1 MPQTARPP
9 HLPDSDG
16 LPPRQVRD
24 LPAPPSNYWRLVGP
38 GIVAGGVGL
47 SSGEFVLWPYIA
59 SQVGLVLLWGAFV
72 GVITQFFLNMEVE
85 RYTLATGET
94 AVTGFNRF
102 WKHWGLVFA
111 ILVYFANLWP
121 GWALSSATLATY
133 LFGGDAVIIAVAGLL
148 VIGAGLT
155 LAPVIYVALER
166 LIFVKVAAVLI
177 LVVLGVLFAIEPE
190 SWRALPGGFMG
201 IGTIPPSL
209 SIALI
214 FGAVAFAGSGG
225 GQNLCQSNWIRDKGF
240 GMGQYVPRLVSP
252 VTGAVEA
259 APTVSSYIFEPTPEN
274 MARWRS
280 WWRFANVEQLLSFV
294 LMTVVTIGLTSMMA
308 HSTLFSEPN
317 LPNNVSFLQIEAQR
331 LDARVGRWFGVLFL
345 AIGSFSLF
353 GSAMGI
359 IDYTSRLAA
368 DILKTTYMPNS
379 KTSESGAYFWL
390 VWGMVGLGCVVLLSR
405 MSQPITLLVI
415 SASTGGTIMFMYSML
430 LIALN
435 RKMLPPA
442 IRIAGFRVAMLVW
455 STLLFGTLA
464 ALTIYTQGQL
474 LLR

>member
-1 MPQTARPP
+1 MAIE
-9 HLPDSDG
+9 SEDG
-16 LPPRQVRD
+16 LPVREVRD
-24 LPAPPSNYWRLVGP
+24 LPALPRNYWRMIGP

-59 SQVGLVLLWGAFV
+59 SQVGLVLLWGALV
-72 GVITQFFLNMEVE
+72 GVVTQFFLNMEVE

-94 AVTGFNRF
+94 AVTGFNRL
-102 WKHWGLVFA
+102 WRHWGLVFA

-121 GWALSSATLATY
+121 GWALSSATLASY
-133 LFGGDAVIIAVAGLL
+133 LFGGSAPVIAVGSLL

-166 LIFVKVAAVLI
+166 LIFVKVAAVLVLVI
-177 LVVLGVLFAIEPE
+177 LGLMFAIEPE
-190 SWRALPGGFMG
+190 SWQALPDGFVS
-201 IGTIPPSL
+201 IGTIPPGL

-214 FGAVAFAGSGG
+214 FGAIAFAGSGG

-252 VTGAVEA
+252 VTGAIEA
-259 APTVSSYIFEPTPEN
+259 APTVSSYIFETTPEN
-274 MARWRS
+274 MARWRR
-280 WWRFANVEQLLSFV
+280 WWRFANIEQVVSFV
-294 LMTVVTIGLTSMMA
+294 LVTIITIGLTSMMA
-308 HSTLFSEPN
+308 HSTLFGEPN
-317 LPNNVSFLQIEAQR
+317 LPNNVSFLQIEARR
-331 LDARVGRWFGVLFL
+331 LDAVVGRWFGVLFL
-345 AIGSFSLF
+345 AVGAFSLF

-368 DILKTTYMPNS
+368 DILKSTYMPRS
-379 KTSESGAYFWL
+379 SWSESRLYFWL
-390 VWGMVGLGCVVLLSR
+390 VWGMVGLGCVVLLSGI
-405 MSQPITLLVI
+405 SQPLTLLVI
-415 SASTGGTIMFMYSML
+415 SASTGGTIMFMYSIL

-442 IRIAGFRVAMLVW
+442 IRIGSFRVATLVW
-455 STLLFGTLA
+455 STLMFGTLA
-464 ALTIYTQGQL
+464 ALTIYTQAQL